1 MRCFRSCSPES
12 SKHRRDE
19 RCTEEA
25 EPVDPLRMVI
35 VRDMWT
41 GRTNYLGK

>member
-1 MRCFRSCSPES
+1 MSDA
-12 SKHRRDE
+12 RRK
-19 RCTEEA
+19 RN
-25 EPVDPLRMVI
+25 PVDPLRMVI